1 MALNWKLGRFIDGA
15 ITREESLP
23 IKNKSTTVS
32 IDINGEDTAE
42 LSIVRSGL
50 TKAENNNWQET
61 FNPIMT
67 LVVCEDNEKEWNE
80 PGAVVF
86 AGFINKITDKITPGV
101 INAQVTSITEYLK
114 ARIVAD
120 TWSRVTDPT
129 SEVTFSGDSWSSVM
143 TKVIEACFSRVGIP
157 AGKPMPPL
165 VLGNRPTPADG
176 AVKKTVSVIDA
187 KTYYDVV
194 KDIKNEDSG
203 IGLEYRFVPRWTD
216 ASKTNIV
223 WDLIIGTNA
232 VPHIGEDQRITLT
245 LDDND
250 TKMSAYSAT
259 IDSTEIFSKMYIQSK
274 KGDEE
279 AKNGA
284 DFTPGSV
291 EAGKF
296 PVLVE
301 RFFNAGVELTEEELQ
316 AQLTARLKYAAEN
329 DFETSFT
336 IEENTDPS
344 VWLSR
349 LGNIIEIDGVD
360 NTISAGHDAVVRC
373 VGIDFTPG
381 QGTISV
387 DVMQLAPSYPR
398 LPKDRVKNLL
408 PNTRDSGL
416 GGIGTGGGGG
426 GGTPVMPSIPSTPKP
441 NAGTEGVF
449 TPDDLWGDIGH
460 NPWDTFPP
468 APIQTL
474 GFRNYKETSQI
485 IEDWEGYSPWH
496 PWSTCGGIGNRLY
509 TLDRPTQV
517 YQTIYDENGNKSFGG
532 NGEVNILNG
541 TVEGGIKP
549 FYIKKTYMA
558 DGMFGPIEAAGV
570 IPVDL
575 IQKVLP
581 KWQISTRSK
590 TDISFTKSIVI
601 SNVIIDDRFT
611 IIIGASHS
619 INYNDNNISNL
630 PLAEYGQS
638 KAIVFSSS
646 INLETG
652 QVTGDW
658 IEEGPWKAEDNYY
671 MFPLTPKIATSGKA
685 AYISGWSTV
694 FDDEEYSVKNIAGV
708 PKQYRGDQSLEDFT
722 KELSDS
728 KLSTTIASY
737 SMMPLGF
744 LVRTPNG
751 SYNFWQNYYA
761 QSPEFSIKLHDL
773 DYDFANNK
781 LRGSYN
787 GQSYTIATYGKDVFI
802 SYGIRSQQNIN
813 RKRMSVSGEILSD
826 PFKQVLNEVDPY
838 STLGFMTPIASNIVD
853 IGVIGNYGVGNL
865 LVTYSKTE
873 TNNVGNT
880 KIIPT
885 DQTAEYNNF
894 LFQLDTSLQES
905 YDHISTFP
913 FPVIEASEDTAG
925 MYVEYP
931 WLAERI
937 FQYDNTLYF
946 FQLQMNDEGTKRN
959 KLVCHSMEAYDPSI

>member
-50 TKAENNNWQET
+50 TRAENNNWQDT

-80 PGAVVF
+80 PGAVAF
-86 AGFINKITDKITPGV
+86 AGFINKITDKITPGI

-129 SEVTFSGDSWSSVM
+129 SEVTFSGDSWASVM

-165 VLGNRPTPADG
+165 VLGNRPTPTDG

-223 WDLIIGTNA
+223 WDLIVGTNA

-398 LPKDRVKNLL
+398 LPKDRVKDLL
-408 PNTRDSGL
+408 PNTRDNGL

-426 GGTPVMPSIPSTPKP
+426 GGAPVMPSMPSTPNP
-441 NAGTEGVF
+441 NAGTEGIF
-449 TPDDLWGDIGH
+449 TPDDLWGDMPH
-460 NPWDTFPP
+460 APWDTFPP
-468 APIQTL
+468 TPIQTL
-474 GFRNYKETSQI
+474 GFRNYKETSQV
-485 IEDWEGYSPWH
+485 IENWEGYTPFH
-496 PWSTCGGIGNRLY
+496 PWTACSGVGNRIYALDRASFNWQSTFDATGGLKIEGDGGIN
-509 TLDRPTQV
+509 
-517 YQTIYDENGNKSFGG
+517 IANGMPA
-532 NGEVNILNG
+532 
-541 TVEGGIKP
+541 EGGLQP

-558 DGMFGPIEAAGV
+558 DGMLGPIELAGT
-570 IPVDL
+570 IPVDI
-575 IQKVLP
+575 IQKVIP
-581 KWQISTRSK
+581 AWRT
-590 TDISFTKSIVI
+590 TDTGTTNAFYSKSIFV
-601 SNVIIDDRFT
+601 SNLITEDRFWVIIGCQNIQYK
-611 IIIGASHS
+611 II
-619 INYNDNNISNL
+619 NNDPPMVKS
-630 PLAEYGQS
+630 S
-638 KAIVFSSS
+638 TVKAMVFSSS
-646 INLETG
+646 IDLVTG
-652 QVTGDW
+652 QVLGDW
-658 IEEGPWKAEDNYY
+658 KEEGEWDAKQHNYT
-671 MFPLTPKIATSGKA
+671 FPLTPYITKSGKFAYIFSGMLFDDTERKTVGIQGVETEMWGNIPKGELYSHLQEQGYQHTRMFLDAMGVVGGLTGDRKYLQPLLQTASFSSNGEPVVNLTKLDFNFANGSFPKDKNGRSWANNAYIYGKNIYIGSATGQA
-685 AYISGWSTV
+685 AYI
-694 FDDEEYSVKNIAGV
+694 D
-708 PKQYRGDQSLEDFT
+708 
-722 KELSDS
+722 
-728 KLSTTIASY
+728 
-737 SMMPLGF
+737 
-744 LVRTPNG
+744 
-751 SYNFWQNYYA
+751 
-761 QSPEFSIKLHDL
+761 
-773 DYDFANNK
+773 
-781 LRGSYN
+781 
-787 GQSYTIATYGKDVFI
+787 
-802 SYGIRSQQNIN
+802 
-813 RKRMSVSGEILSD
+813 RKAVSASGEILSD
-826 PFKQVLNEVDPY
+826 DFVRIVKYND
-838 STLGFMTPIASNIVD
+838 SASEGI
-853 IGVIGNYGVGNL
+853 ISFHGGNAVSISISNNNSKNL
-865 LVTYSKTE
+865 IISYNKTE
-873 TNNVGNT
+873 SNTEANT
-880 KIIPT
+880 KQIPT
-885 DQTAEYNNF
+885 DQISEYNRF
-894 LFQLDTSLQES
+894 LFNEEGYYTVLGSLG
-905 YDHISTFP
+905 P
-913 FPVIEASEDTAG
+913 FPVTTMDPNSDYMKYYGYNWAG
-925 MYVEYP
+925 SRAFTFDE
-931 WLAERI
+931 
-937 FQYDNTLYF
+937 TLYF